1 MKTQKTRKRRRPIS
15 YDETAEFQILQSSS
29 VPMWRRVL
37 RSYVNPFRNF
47 SGLLSF
53 LPWIQWFPRYS
64 VKEQLL
70 GDVIGG
76 AVIGIINVTQGIAYA
91 LLDGIPAV
99 NGFYTAGPFGVIELM
114 SESAARSV
122 LVSVHLPIN
131 HTDSFYP
138 DRFNRKEI
146 SQEAIVSTLAFLNGV
161 ICLLFGV
168 FRLQFLTEY
177 FSKPLAGGFITA
189 AAIHVAI
196 SQLNEF
202 IAVEIPRSAG
212 FGYLFIEL
220 RNLYDHLPQAN
231 YVALIVSGVSLVFLI
246 VGRFGIE
253 FLFCRKRKIYVP
265 WEIVLAFIAT
275 FVTFFW
281 ELNKQYDLPT
291 VGHIRRALP
300 APSFP
305 KFELIPQLFWS
316 SVSIALVQIAFHV
329 SLIRIMTI
337 RKGYKVDN
345 QQEMYAI
352 GGVMIMT
359 SFFPVFP
366 AAVTLDRPLILDK
379 CGATSQVSI
388 FISALVV
395 LVALIA
401 IGPLLY
407 WLPLSVLSVIV
418 VFANRDLLKGFIDLP
433 TYWRVCKWDAL
444 IWIVTFVSTLV
455 TDVIGGLILGAVFQL
470 FAVAARTQWPSWR
483 AKFSRRKDLMNVCVF
498 EFHSMLLFSNREL
511 FREAVREVVSTWNS
525 TGLGRTHRTFIFDCS
540 AITDIDSHGLAA
552 FQISIAEL
560 QRAACAIAIA
570 AVQPKVMK
578 HLERTDMLGDGHAI
592 FHTVK
597 DAIWNARSP
606 IKDIPLV
613 VKSSN
618 PFDPNYDAAETRS
631 TSAIPF
637 TSL

>member
-1 MKTQKTRKRRRPIS
+1 
-15 YDETAEFQILQSSS
+15 
-29 VPMWRRVL
+29 MWRRVL

-64 VKEQLL
+64 VKDQLL

-76 AVIGIINVTQGIAYA
+76 VVVGIINVTQGIAYA

-99 NGFYTAGPFGVIELM
+99 NGFYTAGLASLIYPFLGSWPHGSMGPFGVIELM

-138 DRFNRKEI
+138 DKFNRKEI

-177 FSKPLAGGFITA
+177 FSKPLAGGFVTA

-212 FGYLFIEL
+212 FGYLFVEL
-220 RNLYDHLPQAN
+220 RNLYDHLSQAN

-265 WEIVLAFIAT
+265 WEILLAFIAT

-300 APSFP
+300 VPSLP

-395 LVALIA
+395 LIALFA

-418 VFANRDLLKGFIDLP
+418 LFANRDLLKGFVDLP

-444 IWIVTFVSTLV
+444 IWIVTFVATLV
-455 TDVIGGLILGAVFQL
+455 TDVIGGLILGVVFQL
-470 FAVAARTQWPSWR
+470 FAIAARTQWPSWR

-511 FREAVREVVSTWNS
+511 FKEAVREVVSTWNS

-552 FQISIAEL
+552 FQFSLADL

-578 HLERTDMLGDGHAI
+578 HMERTDMLGDGHAV
-592 FHTVK
+592 FRTVE

-606 IKDIPLV
+606 TKDIPLV

-618 PFDPNYDAAETRS
+618 PFDPNYDAVETRS
-631 TSAIPF
+631 ASAIPF